1 MTFEQMKIFVAAAQY
16 GSFTIA
22 AEKLGLT
29 QSAVSVSIKK
39 LEEKHG
45 ITLFD
50 RSGRRL
56 GVTEAGQVLLTEA
69 ERILRDI
76 DLTILRLESH
86 RSLDDRYSI
95 VACTPNAYDFW
106 MPKVLSRIGE
116 ANELPRIELVRGRDE
131 EIKSWVMRGTADI
144 GITEI
149 EPSHPQFRHFR
160 VFSDRFVLVGTSS
173 IAARAGAPTWETLGN
188 LGPVLWEE
196 SDLTPILMQ
205 AFEENKID
213 TRRIVHKRLRL
224 ASTAA
229 VASAL
234 EDGRCAGF
242 VAEHVARHS
251 LANGGLVRIGSIEIP
266 IHYWMFSL
274 REREIE
280 AFVSSVAGT
289 PHEGAEPHKV
299 TAPIEL

>member
-39 LEEKHG
+39 LEEKYG
-45 ITLFD
+45 VTLFD

-56 GVTEAGQVLLTEA
+56 RVTEAGQVLLTEA
-69 ERILRDI
+69 ERILRDV

-106 MPKVLSRIGE
+106 MPKVLSRISE
-116 ANELPRIELVRGRDE
+116 ASELPRIELVRGRDE
-131 EIKSWVMRGTADI
+131 EIKAWVMRGTAEV

-149 EPSHPQFRHFR
+149 EPSHPQFHHFR
-160 VFSDRFVLVGTSS
+160 VFSDRFVLAGTPS
-173 IAARAGAPTWETLGN
+173 IAAAVKSPSWETLTG
-188 LGPVLWEE
+188 LGPILWEE

-205 AFEENKID
+205 AFEDNQID
-213 TRRIVHKRLRL
+213 ARRIAHKRLHL

-229 VASAL
+229 IVSAL

-242 VAEHVARHS
+242 VAEHVACHA
-251 LANGGLVRIGSIEIP
+251 LASGTLVRIGRIEIP

-274 REREIE
+274 KEREIE

-289 PHEGAEPHKV
+289 PDV
-299 TAPIEL
+299 APAA